1 MGPLGNLQN
10 SRDRFSIDPNS
21 QMAPGDTTVEPTPI
35 LGALVVV
42 RRFPFGLDP
51 TLLFEPM
58 QRRVQRPGFRLENV
72 ARSGADRLANATPL
86 LRRPAQGLRNQH
98 FQRALEQLDPVPAA
112 SPLAIDVSVLHPCLW
127 IGQCAK

>member
-1 MGPLGNLQN
+1 MGYGRSNSRVSKRQNGSKSACRANRWRRLVGDLEYRDFVRDSVLSRSVMGPLGNLQN

-58 QRRVQRPGFRLENV
+58 QRGV
-72 ARSGADRLANATPL
+72 
-86 LRRPAQGLRNQH
+86 
-98 FQRALEQLDPVPAA
+98 
-112 SPLAIDVSVLHPCLW
+112 
-127 IGQCAK
+127 